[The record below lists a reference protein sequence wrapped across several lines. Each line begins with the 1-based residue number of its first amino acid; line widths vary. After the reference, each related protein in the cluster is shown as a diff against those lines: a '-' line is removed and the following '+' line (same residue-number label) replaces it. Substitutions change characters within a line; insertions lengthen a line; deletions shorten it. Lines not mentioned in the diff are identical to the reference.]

1 MIKNKFILGATSGME
16 GGVGITE
23 GHTGFL
29 HFIYDIIKM
38 VGIQVYVYYS
48 LYSQNAQNVS

>member
-1 MIKNKFILGATSGME
+1 MIKNKFISGATSAME

-29 HFIYDIIKM
+29 HFIYDTIKM